1 MDPDSAQGSA
11 SYPPSFVDPST
22 SSLSLAQSPLRLA
35 GAPAPNASSKDSG
48 AFFRDAKICP
58 DGSCVLGAAD
68 DRSLSLFSLPSQPDP
83 SPTWAPS
90 WTYQPPDSLLSYAW
104 YPGASSANP
113 AMFAFAVGVKDHP
126 VQLLDGTDQR
136 VRASYPIVDHRERFV
151 APHSMIFSPDG
162 SSLYCG
168 FENAIE
174 IFDVSAPGAE
184 GYRLQTTPTRGSRQ
198 GQKGIISTL
207 AFSPSHGTSL
217 LAAGSFSGSIGLYD
231 STSDLSLVG
240 LLGSSQKG
248 GLTQV
253 LFHPTIPHLLF
264 CASRQSNHLEVF
276 DLRNFSSEA
285 SRIRK
290 KARTN
295 QRLGFDIDPTGTWLA
310 AGDQDGNLSIFDAQ
324 LAALNDSEQPIEP
337 ISTFSISKEPL
348 GATLFRPACPHS
360 PQLVTCSG
368 TRRFGPTP
376 KRRTVRGKGG
386 TSSSDSEE
394 TEEEDE
400 QQEQE
405 QEHEARGEEQTP
417 SLELWQWN

>member
-1 MDPDSAQGSA
+1 MDLDMDLYGA
-11 SYPPSFVDPST
+11 SYSPSVVGASA
-22 SSLSLAQSPLRLA
+22 SSLSLAQSPVRLA
-35 GAPAPNASSKDSG
+35 GAPAPNASSKSSG
-48 AFFRDAKICP
+48 PFFRDAQICP

-68 DRSLSLFSLPSQPDP
+68 DRSLSLFSLPSQSGPFP
-83 SPTWAPS
+83 SWAPS

-104 YPGASSANP
+104 YPGASSADP
-113 AMFAFAVGVKDHP
+113 AMFAFTVGVKDHP

-168 FENAIE
+168 FDNAIE
-174 IFDVSAPGAE
+174 IFDLSAPGAE

-231 STSDLSLVG
+231 PNSDSSLVG

-248 GLTQV
+248 GLTKV
-253 LFHPTIPHLLF
+253 LFHPTVPHLLF
-264 CASRQSNHLEVF
+264 CASRQSNHLEVY

-285 SRIRK
+285 GRIRRK
-290 KARTN
+290 GRTN
-295 QRLGFDIDPTGTWLA
+295 QRLGFDVDPTGTWLA

-324 LAALNDSEQPIEP
+324 LAAMGDSEQTVEP
-337 ISTFSISKEPL
+337 ISTFAISKEPV
-348 GATLFRPACPHS
+348 GAALFRPAFPHI

-368 TRRFGPTP
+368 TRHFAHAP
-376 KRRTVRGKGG
+376 KRRAVHGGGG
-386 TSSSDSEE
+386 TLNSDSED

-400 QQEQE
+400 QREQE
-405 QEHEARGEEQTP
+405 QEHEAREEEQTP